1 MHLRN
6 CLLLTLA
13 FSLLRPL
20 AAYTQ
25 ERFEINVGISTPGL
39 DEVQDT
45 KLFFLG
51 VESFDTY
58 SDKPLSNLEKSFK
71 TTVFPSYSLEFS
83 YDLAE
88 SGFFK
93 RLDLVGYA
101 SYHSA
106 IMEVFDIINN
116 TSRKETAR
124 KVDLLIGLRYDVF
137 KKEKLNMYAQLLIGD
152 DIMNSS
158 SYWDY
163 LYPTKDDK
171 TQHTALQLALGFN
184 KKLGGEDSKWGW
196 MTELGYGS
204 EFATSVNPL
213 FPGIRMG
220 LSYKF

>member
-1 MHLRN
+1 M
-6 CLLLTLA
+6 LLTLA

-20 AAYTQ
+20 AAIAQ
-25 ERFEINVGISTPGL
+25 EKFEINVGISTPGL

-45 KLFFLG
+45 KLFYLG
-51 VESFDTY
+51 VESFDMY
-58 SDKPLSNLEKSFK
+58 SDKPLSDLEKSFK

-137 KKEKLNMYAQLLIGD
+137 KKEKLNMYALLLMGGNIPD
-152 DIMNSS
+152 SS
-158 SYWDY
+158 AYWDY
-163 LYPTKDDK
+163 IYSNKDDD
-171 TQHTALQLALGFN
+171 TPHTTLQLALGFN
-184 KKLGGEDSKWGW
+184 KKLGGEDSRWGW